1 MNSKIIDARGQLC
14 PKPIILTKKA
24 INDPNIPNEF
34 FLLID
39 NETSKENVERFLK
52 DNGILH
58 QTYQKE
64 NYFQISVSKTGEKAD
79 SSSEAYCSISTTKKL
94 TADHIM
100 AITND
105 KMGSGSDELGKILIQ
120 GFMNTIKEVSPLPQK
135 IIFYNN
141 GVKLTLKDSPVIDS
155 LKELEKLG
163 VMIQICG
170 TCVDYYKVKDKIG
183 CGKISNMY
191 DITDSLTKA
200 THIISP

>member
-52 DNGILH
+52 DNGISH

-64 NYFQISVSKTGEKAD
+64 NYFQISVSKTGKKVN

-94 TADHIM
+94 TADHII

-105 KMGSGSDELGKILIQ
+105 KMGSGSDDLGKILIQ

-163 VMIQICG
+163 VKIQICG
-170 TCVDYYKVKDKIG
+170 TCADYYEVKDKIG

-191 DITDSLTKA
+191 DIIDSLTKA

>member
-1 MNSKIIDARGQLC
+1 MNNKIIDARGQLC

-64 NYFQISVSKTGEKAD
+64 NYFQISVSKTGEKVN
-79 SSSEAYCSISTTKKL
+79 SSSDAYCSISTTKKL
-94 TADHIM
+94 TADHII
-100 AITND
+100 AIKND

-120 GFMNTIKEVSPLPQK
+120 GFMNTIKEISPLPQK

-141 GVKLTLKDSPVIDS
+141 GVKLTLK
-155 LKELEKLG
+155 ELEKLG
-163 VMIQICG
+163 VKIQICG
-170 TCVDYYKVKDKIG
+170 TCADYYEVKDKIG

-191 DITDSLTKA
+191 DIIDSLTKA